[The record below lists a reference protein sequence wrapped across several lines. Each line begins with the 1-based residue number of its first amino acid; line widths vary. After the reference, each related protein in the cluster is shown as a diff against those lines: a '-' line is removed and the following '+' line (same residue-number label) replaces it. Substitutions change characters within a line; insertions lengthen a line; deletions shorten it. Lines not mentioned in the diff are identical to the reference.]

1 MTQPADPSRLARN
14 DASSNADDRRAR
26 SNLQSPQQAFRQLC
40 RARDLLADVGSM
52 HLGIADAAREANLSL
67 FHFIRR
73 FARVFGE
80 TPHRFRTRERLK
92 VAQGLLARECSVT
105 EACLH
110 VGFSSVGSF
119 STLFAREVGMS
130 PAAYRR
136 SLRRTF
142 LVPDWTPHP
151 PNCLLWI
158 GGVDASAIFE
168 KTPRRR

>member
-1 MTQPADPSRLARN
+1 MIPPATPSRPAGG
-14 DASSNADDRRAR
+14 DASPNTDDRGAR
-26 SNLQSPQQAFRQLC
+26 SNARSPQRAFRQLC
-40 RARDLLADVGSM
+40 RARDLLADVGSA

-73 FARVFGE
+73 FERVFGE

-92 VAQGLLARECSVT
+92 AAQGLLARGCSVT
-105 EACLH
+105 EACLY

-119 STLFAREVGMS
+119 STLFAREVGVS

-142 LVPDWTPHP
+142 HVPDWTPHP

-168 KTPRRR
+168 KTSRRR